1 MQNESSKGLD
11 LNGARRSA
19 DGGATDEPIASERS
33 MATLVN
39 GIIADVQH
47 LIAQQ
52 LAMFRQE
59 IQDELRKGL
68 YAVIALALA
77 AGVSAVGGVM
87 LLLMVPLLLHY
98 LVPALPLWA
107 CLGIVGGVLAVV
119 GGGFAFVGVWKIR
132 SCHPLS
138 NPAVEA
144 FKENFQWS
152 THPK

>member
-1 MQNESSKGLD
+1 MPNESPKGLD
-11 LNGARRSA
+11 RNGARRSA
-19 DGGATDEPIASERS
+19 DGGATDAPGASERS
-33 MATLVN
+33 TATLVN

-59 IQDELRKGL
+59 LQDELRKGL

-87 LLLMVPLLLHY
+87 LLLMVPLLLQY
-98 LVPALPLWA
+98 LVPDLPLWA

-138 NPAVEA
+138 NSAVEA
-144 FKENFQWS
+144 FKENIQWS
-152 THPK
+152 THLR